1 VIPSV
6 PAEIS
11 SVPRKHLIYR
21 HILICVCF
29 VPISVLLS
37 RPDVILLARLGSV
50 VWYPATALSLTLML
64 AVSPW
69 YFFLGCFS
77 DTLASALFYQQPL
90 WSFSELFSTIGSNA
104 CCLAAACLLRGPLR
118 IDLGLRRQRDV
129 VRYLFVTSVAALAG
143 SILGISGLTL
153 DGTLS
158 WNDFGPAVLAWFSGD
173 GIGRFGVAPFLL
185 IHVFPAIRAKL
196 FGRTYEGPPRLESP
210 PSEPLSMALR
220 LEVIGQVCATLLV
233 PFIIFGPRWA
243 RLELFYLSFIPIIW
257 IAIRQGIKRAST
269 GLIALNFGVVIAMN
283 SFPPPPSSLIKITFF
298 MLVVSAIGLILGSVV
313 TERARVSAQL
323 QERSSYLNSLIENSP
338 IGIIVLDRD
347 HNVELT
353 NPAFQKLF
361 LHDPTGRHIDEVFTT
376 AKEST
381 VVSKEVHAG
390 RAFHGTV
397 QRRRLDGKVLDLDL
411 HAVPLMV
418 NGVRQGA
425 LGIYTDISEQVRAS
439 QAERQH
445 AASLSRMVTEL
456 SAAKEAAEG
465 ANRAKSEFLANMS
478 HEIRTPM
485 NGIIGMTELALG
497 TALSPEQREYLGMVK
512 TSADSLLS
520 LINDILDFSKIEA
533 GKLEIESIDFSLR
546 NTLGEVTS
554 MLRVRAREKSLK
566 FACHI
571 PLDLPDTLVGDPSRL
586 RQILI
591 NLVGNALKFTA
602 KGGVTIRVAMEAETA
617 NHAAFHFSV
626 TDTGIGIPLEKQK
639 LIFDAFTQSDNSTTR
654 QYGGTGLGLSI
665 STRLIALMG
674 GSIWVES
681 EPGQGST
688 FHFRVPLGLRA
699 DAPPSTSPPAP
710 LPPAADQRRF
720 RILLAEDNLVN
731 QKVALRLLEKRG
743 HCVVVAESGKKALDA
758 WREQRFDLILMDV
771 QMPEMDGFEATAKI
785 RDHEKSG
792 RDHIPIIAMTAH
804 ALVGDRER
812 CLAAGM
818 DDYVSKP
825 ISTRDLFAAI
835 ERVLP
840 AAAKAHA

>member
-1 VIPSV
+1 M

-11 SVPRKHLIYR
+11 SVPRKHLIFR
-21 HILICVCF
+21 HILLCACF
-29 VPISVLLS
+29 IPISLLLS
-37 RPDVILLARLGSV
+37 RPEVILLARLGSV
-50 VWYPATALSLTLML
+50 VWYPATALSLALML
-64 AVSPW
+64 AISPW
-69 YFFLGCFS
+69 YFFLGCFT
-77 DTLASALFYQQPL
+77 DTLASALFYHQPL
-90 WSFSELFSTIGSNA
+90 WSFSELLSTTGTNA
-104 CCLAAACLLRGPLR
+104 CCLAAAWVLRGPLR

-129 VRYLFVTSVAALAG
+129 LRYLLVTSVAGFAG

-158 WNDFGPAVLAWFSGD
+158 LNDFGPAVLAWFSGD
-173 GIGRFGVAPFLL
+173 CIGRFGVAPFLL
-185 IHVFPAIRAKL
+185 IYVFPVIRRKL
-196 FGRTYEGPPRLESP
+196 FGRKYGSPPRVAPSP
-210 PSEPLSMALR
+210 TEPLSMAFR
-220 LEVIGQVCATLLV
+220 LEIIGQACATLLV

-243 RLELFYLSFIPIIW
+243 ALELYYLSFIPIIW
-257 IAIRQGIKRAST
+257 IAMRQGIRRAAT
-269 GLIALNFGVVIAMN
+269 GLIVLNFGVVIAMN
-283 SFPPPPSSLIKITFF
+283 SFPPPPLSLIKITFF
-298 MLVVSAIGLILGSVV
+298 MLVVSAIGLILGAVV
-313 TERARVSAQL
+313 TERQRVSAQL
-323 QERSSYLNSLIENSP
+323 QERTSYLNSLIENSP

-347 HNVELT
+347 HKVELT

-381 VVSKEVHAG
+381 AVSREVHAG

-418 NGVRQGA
+418 NGIRQGA
-425 LGIYTDISEQVRAS
+425 LGLYTDVSEQVRAS

-456 SAAKEAAEG
+456 SAAKEAAEA

-497 TALSPEQREYLGMVK
+497 TELSPEQREYLGMVK
-512 TSADSLLS
+512 ISADSLLS

-533 GKLEIESIDFSLR
+533 GKLEIESVDFSLR

-554 MLRVRAREKSLK
+554 MLRVRARQKGLK

-602 KGGVTIRVAMEAETA
+602 KGGVTVRVAMEPDTA
-617 NHAAFHFSV
+617 NQAAFHFSV

-654 QYGGTGLGLSI
+654 RYGGTGLGLSI
-665 STRLIALMG
+665 SARLITLMG

-681 EPGQGST
+681 QPGQGSV
-688 FHFRVPLGLRA
+688 FHFNLPFGLRA
-699 DAPPSTSPPAP
+699 STPLSADPPTP
-710 LPPAADQRRF
+710 LPPAAERRHF

-731 QKVALRLLEKRG
+731 QRVALRLLEKRG
-743 HCVVVAESGKKALDA
+743 HSVVVAESGKKALDA
-758 WREQRFDLILMDV
+758 WREERFDLILMDV
-771 QMPEMDGFEATAKI
+771 QMPEMDGFEATARI

-792 RDHIPIIAMTAH
+792 TDHIPIIAMTAH
-804 ALVGDRER
+804 AMVGDRER

-825 ISTRDLFAAI
+825 INTRDLFAAVD
-835 ERVLP
+835 RLLP